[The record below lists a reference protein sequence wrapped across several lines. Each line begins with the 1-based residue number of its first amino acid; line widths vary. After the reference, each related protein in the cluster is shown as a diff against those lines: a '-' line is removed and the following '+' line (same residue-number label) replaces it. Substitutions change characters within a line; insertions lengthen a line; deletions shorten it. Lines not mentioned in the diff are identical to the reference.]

1 MTDLEIDLIASLLR
15 GPPGLRLGACVEE
28 STPVSTSLPTS
39 EAESESGE
47 LCEEEEM
54 RLSGTDGLGSSSDD
68 FSRNTPAPRG
78 ERVRQ
83 IDAVSCRRVR
93 DHLYFEGVPWG
104 RLLERPVPSSF
115 WTTSVTHGD
124 HGSAE
129 GAYEGFTYTVDDHT
143 A

>member
-1 MTDLEIDLIASLLR
+1 MTEMEIDLIASLLR

-28 STPVSTSLPTS
+28 SVSMSKSVPTS
-39 EAESESGE
+39 QSQSVE

-68 FSRNTPAPRG
+68 FSRASPAPRERG
-78 ERVRQ
+78 ERVKQ
-83 IDAVSCRRVR
+83 MDAVCRRVR
-93 DHLYFEGVPWG
+93 DHLYFEGVQWG
-104 RLLERPVPSSF
+104 HLLERPVPSSF
-115 WTTSVTHGD
+115 WTTSDATHGD

-129 GAYEGFTYTVDDHT
+129 GAYDGFTYSVDHT